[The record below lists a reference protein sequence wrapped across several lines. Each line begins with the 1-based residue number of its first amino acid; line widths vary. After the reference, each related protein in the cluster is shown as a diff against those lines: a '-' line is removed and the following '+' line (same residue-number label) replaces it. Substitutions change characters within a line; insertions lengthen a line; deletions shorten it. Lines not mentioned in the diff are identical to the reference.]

1 MDSPK
6 QEQTVSVSA
15 CTRIDLLGGTL
26 DIWPMYLFFPG
37 SVTVNVAVN
46 RLVTVS
52 LRIRENDPSV
62 TIRSTDI
69 DKTVTVGRWE
79 ALSETR
85 DFSLFYHLLHYFNPP
100 HGLDITAAND
110 FPRGSGLGGSSSLL
124 IAAILAFLELSDRT
138 LAPGEIVT
146 LAKDLEARAIKVP
159 TGIQD
164 YYPPLYGG
172 LNCVCLEPGG
182 AIRTNMACDLGALE
196 KRLLLCYSGQAHF
209 SGNNNWA
216 VFKGIVDGNEKAI
229 NTMRALAENAKQ
241 GVQALEKEALDDFA
255 LLVDR
260 DWFLRN
266 EIFPDFST
274 ARIERILKIGKS
286 HGAMAGKACGAG
298 GGGCVALFCEA
309 GKKEAV
315 QEALRAAG
323 VTLLDFSLCPTGQ
336 GWRHPDRTE
345 AS

>member
-1 MDSPK
+1 MGSPK
-6 QEQTVSVSA
+6 QDQTVSISA

-46 RLVTVS
+46 RMVTVS
-52 LRIRENDPSV
+52 LRVLEDDPSV
-62 TIRSTDI
+62 TIHSTDI
-69 DKTVTVGRWE
+69 DKTVRVSRWE
-79 ALSETR
+79 ELSDAR
-85 DFSLFYHLLHYFNPP
+85 DFSLFYHLLHYFNLP
-100 HGLDITAAND
+100 HGLEIATASD

-124 IAAILAFLELSDRT
+124 IAAILCLLKLTDRT
-138 LAPGEIVT
+138 LTAGGIVT

-164 YYPPLYGG
+164 YYPPLFGG

-182 AIRTNMACDLGALE
+182 AVRKSMTCDLDELG

-216 VFKGIVDGNEKAI
+216 VFKSIVDGNKKVIA
-229 NTMRALAENAKQ
+229 TMRALAENSKQ
-241 GVQALEKEALDDFA
+241 GVHALEEEDINDFA

-260 DWFLRN
+260 DWLLRN

-274 ARIERILKIGKS
+274 ESIEKIIQIGKH
-286 HGAMAGKACGAG
+286 HGAIAGKACGAG
-298 GGGCVALFCEA
+298 GGGCVAFICNP
-309 GKKEAV
+309 GKKEDV
-315 QEALRAAG
+315 KEALSIAG
-323 VTLLDFSLCPTGQ
+323 ITILDFSLCPTGH
-336 GWRHPDRTE
+336 GWQNQDLIE
-345 AS
+345 SS